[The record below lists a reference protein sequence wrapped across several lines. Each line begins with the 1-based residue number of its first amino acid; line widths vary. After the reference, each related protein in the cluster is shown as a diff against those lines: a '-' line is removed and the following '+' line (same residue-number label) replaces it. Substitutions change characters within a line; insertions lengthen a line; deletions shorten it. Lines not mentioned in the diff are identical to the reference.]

1 MAPSA
6 ARHSHATPTPSNH
19 VAVPKAFTDKLLQQ
33 QARISA
39 LEGIVY
45 DLRDQFR
52 DYKADVETQMDE
64 LDNENRQLWD
74 RVNELEEQQERS
86 RDTVQRVVDFID
98 NSDIERT
105 NKPIESKPK
114 PQKSK
119 ATRDNI
125 FNRCAKFSRS
135 QWATLQTVALDALA
149 LEVPVKAGGSYIADP
164 NSRGNILRPDWKV
177 GFSENSRW
185 HPQILAF
192 TREKASIFHP
202 AMNLEMLK
210 AKSDDD
216 IMERVEGLFKNIADK
231 FRSAQR
237 AKKTETSGEGDDDA
251 GETKNP
257 RQINHRG
264 TRKVRKCDEHLEA
277 FLAAHKSVPDECK
290 WFFQPVYQ
298 STNESN
304 NSAVLDPD
312 TELESDNEIHV
323 SATNKPWLSRAP
335 MYRVEEE
342 WVLSVDDLVMAARQQ
357 SKKLKRNRTEP
368 HARNRGEWK
377 DKGLP
382 MPGAE
387 NPKITCTAIQPE
399 WLEANPEFDVP
410 SCIQEE
416 GYEADNE

>member
-1 MAPSA
+1 
-6 ARHSHATPTPSNH
+6 
-19 VAVPKAFTDKLLQQ
+19 
-33 QARISA
+33 
-39 LEGIVY
+39 
-45 DLRDQFR
+45 
-52 DYKADVETQMDE
+52 MDE

-114 PQKSK
+114 PQKNK

-125 FNRCAKFSRS
+125 FNAAMRKIFKIAMGHP
-135 QWATLQTVALDALA
+135 ATVALDALA

-164 NSRGNILRPDWKV
+164 NSRGNILRPDWRV

-192 TREKASIFHP
+192 TREKASTFHP
-202 AMNLEMLK
+202 AMTPEMLK
-210 AKSDDD
+210 MKSDED

-237 AKKTETSGEGDDDA
+237 AKKIEASGEGDDDA

-257 RQINHRG
+257 RQYNRRG
-264 TRKVRKCDEHLEA
+264 TRKVRKCDERLEA
-277 FLAAHKSVPDECK
+277 FLAAHGSVPDEHK
-290 WFFQPVYQ
+290 WFFQPLYQ
-298 STNESN
+298 STDESN
-304 NSAVLDPD
+304 DSAVLDPD
-312 TELESDNEIHV
+312 TEVESDDEIHV
-323 SATNKPWLSRAP
+323 SATSKPWLSRAP
-335 MYRVEEE
+335 MYRVEEIQA
-342 WVLSVDDLVMAARQQ
+342 WVLSVDDLVMAARQKA
-357 SKKLKRNRTEP
+357 KKLKKNKTEP

-382 MPGAE
+382 MPGAQ
-387 NPKITCTAIQPE
+387 NSKIPRMAIQPE

-416 GYEADNE
+416 GYKADSE

>member
-6 ARHSHATPTPSNH
+6 ARRSHATPTPSNH

-33 QARISA
+33 QGRISA

-64 LDNENRQLWD
+64 LDNENQQLWD

-98 NSDIERT
+98 NSDIE
-105 NKPIESKPK
+105 P
-114 PQKSK
+114 
-119 ATRDNI
+119 TRDNI
-125 FNRCAKFSRS
+125 FNAAMRKIFKIAMGHP
-135 QWATLQTVALDALA
+135 ATVALDALA

-164 NSRGNILRPDWKV
+164 NSRGNILRPDWRV

-192 TREKASIFHP
+192 TREKASTFHP
-202 AMNLEMLK
+202 AMTPEMLK
-210 AKSDDD
+210 MKSDED

-237 AKKTETSGEGDDDA
+237 AKKIEASREGDDDA

-257 RQINHRG
+257 RQYNRRG
-264 TRKVRKCDEHLEA
+264 TRKKCDERLEA
-277 FLAAHKSVPDECK
+277 FLAAHGSVPDEHK
-290 WFFQPVYQ
+290 WFFQPLYQ
-298 STNESN
+298 STDESN
-304 NSAVLDPD
+304 DSAVLDPD
-312 TELESDNEIHV
+312 TEVESDDEIHV
-323 SATNKPWLSRAP
+323 SATSKPWLSRAP
-335 MYRVEEE
+335 MYRVEEIQA
-342 WVLSVDDLVMAARQQ
+342 WVLSVDDL
-357 SKKLKRNRTEP
+357 TEP

-382 MPGAE
+382 MPGAQ
-387 NPKITCTAIQPE
+387 NSKIPRMAIQPE

-416 GYEADNE
+416 GYEADSE

>member
-6 ARHSHATPTPSNH
+6 ARRSHATPTPSNH

-33 QARISA
+33 QGRISA

-114 PQKSK
+114 PQKNK

-125 FNRCAKFSRS
+125 FNAAMRKIFKIAMGHP
-135 QWATLQTVALDALA
+135 ATVALDALA
-149 LEVPVKAGGSYIADP
+149 LEPREHSAPGLEG
-164 NSRGNILRPDWKV
+164 RLLG
-177 GFSENSRW
+177 NSRW

-192 TREKASIFHP
+192 TREKASTFHP
-202 AMNLEMLK
+202 AMTPEMLK
-210 AKSDDD
+210 MKSDED

-237 AKKTETSGEGDDDA
+237 AKKIEASGEGDDDA

-257 RQINHRG
+257 RQYNRRG
-264 TRKVRKCDEHLEA
+264 TRKVRKCDERLEA
-277 FLAAHKSVPDECK
+277 FLAAHGSVPDEHK
-290 WFFQPVYQ
+290 WFFQPLYQ
-298 STNESN
+298 STDESN
-304 NSAVLDPD
+304 DSAVLDPD
-312 TELESDNEIHV
+312 TEVESDDEIHV
-323 SATNKPWLSRAP
+323 SATSKPWLSRAP
-335 MYRVEEE
+335 MYRVEEIQA
-342 WVLSVDDLVMAARQQ
+342 WVLSVDDLVMAARQKPR
-357 SKKLKRNRTEP
+357 SSRKTKTEP

-382 MPGAE
+382 MPGAQ
-387 NPKITCTAIQPE
+387 NSKIPRMAIQPE

-416 GYEADNE
+416 GYEADSE